1 MITYYSRKIR
11 TSFDAALNKTVEN
24 LKLQGFGI
32 ITTIDLQ
39 EAFKK
44 KLKVNF
50 RNYKI
55 LGACNPE
62 LAYQGVSLES
72 HVGIMIPCNVVIQEH
87 ENGEVE
93 ISALNPLSN
102 LDKSLR
108 TAQLTALVKKLGNK
122 LRAAIDGLDHNGLEL
137 QIDALPQDQGS
148 QKYETVMHG

>member
-1 MITYYSRKIR
+1 QKIHFLFDTVWTSLTFHLNNLTMITYYSRKIR

-72 HVGIMIPCNVVIQEH
+72 HVGIMIPCNVVIQE
-87 ENGEVE
+87 
-93 ISALNPLSN
+93 
-102 LDKSLR
+102 
-108 TAQLTALVKKLGNK
+108 
-122 LRAAIDGLDHNGLEL
+122 
-137 QIDALPQDQGS
+137 
-148 QKYETVMHG
+148 